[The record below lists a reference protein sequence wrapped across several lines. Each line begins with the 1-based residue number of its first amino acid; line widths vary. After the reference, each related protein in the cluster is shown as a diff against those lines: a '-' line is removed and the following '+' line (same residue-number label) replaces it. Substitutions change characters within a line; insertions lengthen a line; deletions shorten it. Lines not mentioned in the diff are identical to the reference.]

1 MNQLSPPRRIV
12 SFGVYRCDLR
22 AGELYKRGL
31 KVRLANQPFRLL
43 TILLERPGEV
53 VSREELREQLWSA
66 ETFVDFDDGLNTAI
80 NKLRAAL
87 DDQADNPR
95 FIETI
100 PRRGYRFI
108 GSIEPPNVEPQ
119 NVEPQNGNET
129 GNASTAPATQEQ
141 ALPPDAV
148 VRFPARFPGYEGGE
162 RRRPERGQMTGWF
175 RRWQV
180 SVPAGA
186 AIAAAAFAL
195 WWYTPLP
202 PPQVIRTDQITSS
215 ARIDTITKPAS
226 DGQRIYYMQRAGDH
240 WNLMQT
246 SLRGGDGR
254 RLEAPGKNAMVLD
267 VSADASEVLIASFER
282 RDGEKQ
288 LWMMP
293 AQGGAARRLGNAN
306 SSFAA
311 ISPDGKSIAYMRD
324 TALWMID
331 ADGANARKLADLPGP
346 ASWLAWSPEG
356 GRLRFT
362 LNVRLSDAESSLW
375 EISSKGDNLH
385 RLLSGWTHPS
395 SECCGA
401 WTPDGRYFIFTATR
415 DGQVNLWVLRERGS
429 FWRRSPRGPFQLTF
443 GPNTPLAGTPS
454 PDGKRIFY
462 YNGLWREELQ
472 RLDLKT
478 GHFSPLLPDP
488 HAQFATFSRDGKWMA
503 YVDPHSGGLIRSR
516 ADGTE
521 RLELAGAVVS
531 PSYPRWSPDG
541 KWIVFGAGVPGRPAE
556 SDLVAAE
563 GGQLQPLLASQTGVR
578 DADWSNDGKRLVT
591 SRWVGGSDE
600 RELVIVSFETRRAE
614 RIPGSERLAM
624 SRWSPDGGYIS
635 ATVGDQSQLKLW
647 DLSARQWR
655 VIARGTALGFS
666 VWSPDSRYLYFQD
679 LLANGERV
687 YRYDVKRASVAAVAE
702 FSEIFRTGVD
712 RCALYGVTPDGSPI
726 MELNRSAYDL
736 FAAEVRFP

>member
-1 MNQLSPPRRIV
+1 
-12 SFGVYRCDLR
+12 
-22 AGELYKRGL
+22 
-31 KVRLANQPFRLL
+31 
-43 TILLERPGEV
+43 
-53 VSREELREQLWSA
+53 
-66 ETFVDFDDGLNTAI
+66 VDFDDGLNTAI

-87 DDQADNPR
+87 DDHADNPR

-108 GSIEPPNVEPQ
+108 GS
-119 NVEPQNGNET
+119 VEPQNGN
-129 GNASTAPATQEQ
+129 ASTAAAIPEQ
-141 ALPPDAV
+141 ALSPDALG
-148 VRFPARFPGYEGGE
+148 RFPARSPGYEGGA
-162 RRRPERGQMTGWF
+162 RGPLRGPF

-180 SVPAGA
+180 GLTAGA
-186 AIAAAAFAL
+186 AIAAALAL

-202 PPQVIRTDQITSS
+202 PPQVIRTDQITSR
-215 ARIDTITKPAS
+215 ARIDTIAKPVS
-226 DGQRIYYMQRAGDH
+226 DGQRIYYLGRDGDH

-246 SLRGGDGR
+246 SLRGGDGL

-267 VSADASEVLIASFER
+267 VSADASEILIASFEK

-306 SSFAA
+306 ASFAV
-311 ISPDGKSIAYMRD
+311 ISPDGKSIAYTRD
-324 TALWMID
+324 TALWMMD
-331 ADGANARKLADLPGP
+331 ADGANAHKLADLPGP

-356 GRLRFT
+356 DRLRFT
-362 LNVRLSDAESSLW
+362 LNARLSDAESSLW
-375 EISSKGDNLH
+375 EISPITGAAGRGDHLH
-385 RLLSGWTHPS
+385 RLLPGWNRPS
-395 SECCGA
+395 SECCGS
-401 WTPDGRYFIFTATR
+401 WTPDGRYFVFTSTR

-429 FWRRSPRGPFQLTF
+429 LWRRSPRGPFQLTF

-462 YNGLWREELQ
+462 YNGLWREEFQ

-478 GHFSPLLPDP
+478 GHFSLLLPDP
-488 HAQFATFSRDGKWMA
+488 HAQFATFTRDGKWMA
-503 YVDPHSGGLIRSR
+503 YVDPRSRGLIRSR

-521 RLELAGAVVS
+521 RLELAGAAVS
-531 PSYPRWSPDG
+531 PSFPRWSPDG
-541 KWIVFGAGVPGRPAE
+541 KWIVFGGHRPGRPGE
-556 SDLVAAE
+556 SDLVPAE
-563 GGQLQPLLASQTGVR
+563 GGPLQPLLPSPAEVR

-591 SRWVGGSDE
+591 ARALGPKDSDG
-600 RELVIVSFETRRAE
+600 RELVIVNFETRRAE
-614 RIPGSERLAM
+614 TIPGSDRLAM
-624 SRWSPDGGYIS
+624 SRWSPDGAYIS
-635 ATVGDQSQLKLW
+635 ATADDQSQLKLW
-647 DLSARQWR
+647 DLAAKQWR
-655 VIARGTALGFS
+655 VIARGTALGIG

-687 YRYDVKRASVAAVAE
+687 YRYDVKRASVSDVAE

-726 MELNRSAYDL
+726 MGFNRSAYDL